1 LTLST
6 QKYDVIYSISIQ
18 SRIFAQKI
26 MTVISK
32 NHSFRIGTI
41 SKMAGIPV
49 PTLRVWES
57 RYSAFSPIKTEGQ
70 HRMYGEEDLL
80 RATLMKQLCD
90 EGHAISTIANLDIH
104 ALSQL
109 HNKHRHGGT
118 LEARQKSSQ
127 SVKMAVIGLALAGRI
142 EAKKFSSNLLGSTI
156 EVTNIFADF
165 EAAQTAPFEHPAE
178 ILLLKVNTL
187 HEIAMRDIERITA
200 QNMAMKVIVLYNYG
214 RDQVAHAMRTAGMLV
229 KREPITDY
237 ELAELIRSVL
247 NVDANHAS
255 NAVTS
260 SSIIPA
266 RKYSDETL
274 ARVAG
279 ISTNVLCECP
289 RHVAEIIAQLASF
302 EQYSLECLN
311 KSTEDAHLHAYLTS
325 VSGSAR
331 ALFEH
336 ALEKVAQ
343 HEGIEL

>member
-1 LTLST
+1 
-6 QKYDVIYSISIQ
+6 
-18 SRIFAQKI
+18 
-26 MTVISK
+26 MTVSAK
-32 NHSFRIGTI
+32 NHSYRIGTI
-41 SKMAGIPV
+41 SKLAGIPV

-57 RYSAFSPIKTEGQ
+57 RYAAFAPIKTEGQ

-90 EGHAISTIANLDIH
+90 EGHTISTIANLDVQ

-109 HNKHRHGGT
+109 HNKHRNGST
-118 LEARQKSSQ
+118 LETSKKQSQ
-127 SVKMAVIGLALAGRI
+127 SVKIAVIGLALAGRI
-142 EAKKFSSNLLGSTI
+142 EAKNFSLNLLGSSI
-156 EVTNIFADF
+156 EVTNIFADIETAQSRSF
-165 EAAQTAPFEHPAE
+165 EQPAE

-187 HEIAMRDIERITA
+187 HEIVMRDIQRITA
-200 QNMAMKVIVLYNYG
+200 KNTTTQVIVLYNYG
-214 RDQVAHAMRTAGMLV
+214 REQVAHAMRAAGMLV
-229 KREPITDY
+229 RREPITDY

-247 NVDANHAS
+247 TVDANHTLS
-255 NAVTS
+255 EVTPS
-260 SSIIPA
+260 SMIPA

-302 EQYSLECLN
+302 EQYSQECLN
-311 KSTEDAHLHAYLTS
+311 KSAEDAHLHAYLTS

>member
-1 LTLST
+1 
-6 QKYDVIYSISIQ
+6 
-18 SRIFAQKI
+18 
-26 MTVISK
+26 MTVSAK
-32 NHSFRIGTI
+32 NHHYRIGTI
-41 SKMAGIPV
+41 SKLAGIPV

-57 RYSAFSPIKTEGQ
+57 RYAAFAPIKTEGQ

-80 RATLMKQLCD
+80 RATLMKQLCE
-90 EGHAISTIANLDIH
+90 EGHAISTIANLDVQ

-109 HNKHRHGGT
+109 HNKHRNGGA
-118 LEARQKSSQ
+118 LEGSKKNTQ
-127 SVKMAVIGLALAGRI
+127 SVKIAVIGLALAGRI
-142 EAKKFSSNLLGSTI
+142 EAKNFSLNLLGSSI
-156 EVTNIFADF
+156 AVTNIFADIETAQSRSF
-165 EAAQTAPFEHPAE
+165 EQPAE

-187 HEIAMRDIERITA
+187 HEIVMRDIQRITA
-200 QNMAMKVIVLYNYG
+200 KNTTTQVIVLYNYG
-214 RDQVAHAMRTAGMLV
+214 REQVAHAMRAAGMLV
-229 KREPITDY
+229 RREPITDY

-247 NVDANHAS
+247 TVDANHS
-255 NAVTS
+255 LSEVTPS
-260 SSIIPA
+260 SMIPV

-302 EQYSLECLN
+302 EQYSQECLN
-311 KSTEDAHLHAYLTS
+311 KSAEDAHLHAYLTS

>member
-1 LTLST
+1 
-6 QKYDVIYSISIQ
+6 
-18 SRIFAQKI
+18 
-26 MTVISK
+26 MTVDVK
-32 NHSFRIGTI
+32 NHSYRIGTI
-41 SKMAGIPV
+41 SKLAGIPV

-57 RYSAFSPIKTEGQ
+57 RYAAFTPIKTEGQ

-90 EGHAISTIANLDIH
+90 EGHAISTIANLSVQ

-109 HNKHRHGGT
+109 HNKHRHHGAN
-118 LEARQKSSQ
+118 EEKQKHTQ
-127 SVKMAVIGLALAGRI
+127 SVKIAVIGLALAGRI
-142 EAKKFSSNLLGSTI
+142 EAKNFALNLLGGSI
-156 EVTNIFADF
+156 EVTNIFADI
-165 EAAQTAPFEHPAE
+165 EDAKKAPAE
-178 ILLLKVNTL
+178 QPADILLLKTNTL
-187 HEIAMRDIERITA
+187 HEIVMRDIQLINAKNKAA
-200 QNMAMKVIVLYNYG
+200 QVIVLYNYG
-214 RDQVAHAMRTAGMLV
+214 REQVAHAMRTAGMLV
-229 KREPITDY
+229 RREPLTDY

-247 NVDANHAS
+247 NMDATQPLRETTPGS
-255 NAVTS
+255 M
-260 SSIIPA
+260 IPP

-274 ARVAG
+274 ARVAS

-311 KSTEDAHLHAYLTS
+311 KSAEDAQLHAYLTS

>member
-1 LTLST
+1 
-6 QKYDVIYSISIQ
+6 
-18 SRIFAQKI
+18 
-26 MTVISK
+26 MTVDVK
-32 NHSFRIGTI
+32 NHNYRIGTI
-41 SKMAGIPV
+41 SKLAGIPV

-57 RYSAFSPIKTEGQ
+57 RYAAFTPIKTEGQ
-70 HRMYGEEDLL
+70 HRMYSEEDLL

-90 EGHAISTIANLDIH
+90 EGHAISTIANLSAQ

-109 HNKHRHGGT
+109 HNKHRHHSAH
-118 LEARQKSSQ
+118 EEKQKHTRSA
-127 SVKMAVIGLALAGRI
+127 KIAVIGLALAGRI
-142 EAKKFSSNLLGSTI
+142 EARNFSLNLLGGSI
-156 EVTNIFADF
+156 EVTHIFADLD
-165 EAAQTAPFEHPAE
+165 AAKNTPFEQQADL
-178 ILLLKVNTL
+178 LLLKTNTL
-187 HEIAMRDIERITA
+187 HEIVMRDIQLIHAKNKAT
-200 QNMAMKVIVLYNYG
+200 QIIVLYNYG
-214 RDQVAHAMRTAGMLV
+214 REQVAHAMRTAGMLV
-229 KREPITDY
+229 RREPITDY

-247 NVDANHAS
+247 NVNANQS
-255 NAVTS
+255 LREITPG
-260 SSIIPA
+260 SIIPP

-274 ARVAG
+274 ARVSG

-311 KSTEDAHLHAYLTS
+311 KSAEDAQLHAYLTS